1 MAKVR
6 VCDLCGKTMGTHR
19 CIVRVLDL
27 DEDQQSNM
35 ARTIKSKDMHDK
47 CAKEVIEWIEEQFKF
62 NTQDVKD

>member
-1 MAKVR
+1 
-6 VCDLCGKTMGTHR
+6 MGTHR